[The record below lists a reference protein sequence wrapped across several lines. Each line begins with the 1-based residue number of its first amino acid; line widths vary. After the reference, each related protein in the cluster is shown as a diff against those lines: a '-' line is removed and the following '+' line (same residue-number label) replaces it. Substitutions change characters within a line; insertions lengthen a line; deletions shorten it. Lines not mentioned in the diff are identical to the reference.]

1 MFPDMSNMVL
11 LNHVQKT
18 CLKTEIAKNIK
29 SYAKYSGFGHFLKK
43 REKHGKSS
51 EIWVKILNL
60 KFDVISSYLSI
71 ESMTTFAS
79 KSGFKFNTVFLC
91 KK

>member
-51 EIWVKILNL
+51 EI
-60 KFDVISSYLSI
+60 
-71 ESMTTFAS
+71 
-79 KSGFKFNTVFLC
+79 
-91 KK
+91 